1 MNKLNFKLLLFFA
14 LVATVMSCKKK
25 GCTDPLALNYDSKAE
40 KNENCEYANYT
51 VPSTYAF
58 TDANDSSTVSYGGQ
72 TDRMDMLSTIVKYL
86 KTANGTGAGS
96 SAGTN
101 AILDELTLHNM
112 YSNDS
117 YTWDTTYYSDSPF
130 DMNNQPTKDL
140 ESKTAG
146 SPTIQQKFKDWMTQA
161 ANASTMNTNTGYF
174 QDSSGKEWTQL
185 IEKGLMGACFAFQ
198 ITENYLTDTK
208 IGTGVNNLTPAA
220 GKFYTLMEHHWD
232 EGYGYFTDAIDYPIS
247 GTNRFWGKYT
257 NKSYMGDIGENIA
270 TAFRTGRAAIT
281 ASRLA
286 GGNGLDYHADVLA
299 QRDIIKNEVYKMA
312 AGMAIHYLY
321 DTQTQV
327 DGGASQN
334 SINHSMSEAYAFM
347 FGLHTLNGGVWE
359 SSIAGML
366 NAIDLD
372 FEGYTANE
380 TAIEA
385 DIAAVAALVGI
396 TNPSSFQ

>member
-1 MNKLNFKLLLFFA
+1 
-14 LVATVMSCKKK
+14 
-25 GCTDPLALNYDSKAE
+25 
-40 KNENCEYANYT
+40 
-51 VPSTYAF
+51 
-58 TDANDSSTVSYGGQ
+58 
-72 TDRMDMLSTIVKYL
+72 
-86 KTANGTGAGS
+86 
-96 SAGTN
+96 
-101 AILDELTLHNM
+101 M

-161 ANASTMNTNTGYF
+161 ANASSMNTNTGYF

-232 EGYGYFTDAIDYPIS
+232 EGYGYFTDAIDYPTS

-299 QRDIIKNEVYKMA
+299 QRDIIKNEDYKMA

-366 NAIDLD
+366 DAIDLD

-385 DIAAVAALVGI
+385 DIATVAALVGI